1 MRAWI
6 ANPWGKPRFLALFTW
21 LYVVWSIVPVI
32 IAVAFSFNDG
42 RSRTA
47 WQGFS
52 IRWYYHDPLGSV
64 WQRPDAA
71 PARCTTRSSWRSS
84 RC

>member
-1 MRAWI
+1 MRAWFT
-6 ANPWGKPRFLALFTW
+6 NPWGKPRFLVAWTW
-21 LYVVWSIVPVI
+21 LYIVWSIVPVV
-32 IAVAFSFNDG
+32 IAIMFSFNDG

-52 IRWYYHDPLGSV
+52 LRWFYDDPLGSV
-64 WQRPDAA
+64 WQDDALRDA
-71 PARCTTRSSWRSS
+71 MWHSIELASS